1 MSGLRE
7 RFDEH
12 PVAITALVM
21 LGLGLTAA
29 IAGIGALAALFFTV
43 GLTVVVPLVYLLYDA
58 GDQTVEPDAAHS
70 GTRAAED
77 DPIEELRRRYAAGQ
91 LTEDE
96 FEQKLER
103 LLETEGVGSGADRAA
118 ESENSALER
127 ELE

>member
-29 IAGIGALAALFFTV
+29 IAEIAALAALFFTV
-43 GLTVVVPLVYLLYDA
+43 GFTVVVPLVYLLYDA
-58 GDQTVEPDAAHS
+58 GDGSDDSDAARS
-70 GTRAAED
+70 GSRAVED

-96 FEQKLER
+96 FERKLER
-103 LLETEGVGSGADRAA
+103 LLETEDVGPDADGAA
-118 ESENSALER
+118 EREGSKLER